1 MTESRS
7 EAANIASALEG
18 DETAQ
23 RELYETH
30 HAAAFRLAYL
40 LLQDRLDAEEVVQDA
55 FVYAFRN
62 IECYDPDRASFW
74 TWLRVILVSRCR
86 NKRRRKRLPRIS
98 LEVLT
103 AIGQM
108 PADTKSAG
116 DPAGAV
122 ERLDRRRA
130 VWEALQQVS
139 EGARDALILRYYEG
153 LPYAEIAEILD
164 CSSEAARSRVVHGKA
179 QLRKLLTAREERLAP
194 ETGLARPA
202 EVG

>member
-1 MTESRS
+1 MAEIGL
-7 EAANIASALEG
+7 EAGNLSGATEG

-23 RELYETH
+23 RALYEAY
-30 HAAAFRLAYL
+30 HASAFRLAYV
-40 LLQDRLDAEEVVQDA
+40 LLQDGQDAEEVVQDA

-62 IECYDPDRASFW
+62 IERYDTDRASFW

-86 NKRRRKRLPRIS
+86 NKRRRKRLPRVS
-98 LEVLT
+98 LEALT

-108 PADTKSAG
+108 PVDTKGAG
-116 DPAGAV
+116 DPASAL
-122 ERLDRRRA
+122 ERLDTRRA

-153 LPYAEIAEILD
+153 LPYAEIAEILG
-164 CSSEAARSRVVHGKA
+164 CSSDAARSRVVHGKA
-179 QLRKLLTAREERLAP
+179 QLRELLTAREERLAP
-194 ETGLARPA
+194 DTGAVRPA

>member
-1 MTESRS
+1 MTESKS
-7 EAANIASALEG
+7 NAADIVSAIEG
-18 DETAQ
+18 DEAAQ

-40 LLQDRLDAEEVVQDA
+40 LLQDGLDAEEVVQDA

-103 AIGQM
+103 AIGQT
-108 PADTKSAG
+108 PADRKGDG

-122 ERLDRRRA
+122 ERLDTRRA
-130 VWEALQQVS
+130 VWGALQQVS

-153 LPYAEIAEILD
+153 LPYAEMAEILG
-164 CSSEAARSRVVHGKA
+164 CSSDAARSRVVHGKA
-179 QLRKLLTAREERLAP
+179 QLRKLLTAPDERSAP
-194 ETGLARPA
+194 DTGVARPA